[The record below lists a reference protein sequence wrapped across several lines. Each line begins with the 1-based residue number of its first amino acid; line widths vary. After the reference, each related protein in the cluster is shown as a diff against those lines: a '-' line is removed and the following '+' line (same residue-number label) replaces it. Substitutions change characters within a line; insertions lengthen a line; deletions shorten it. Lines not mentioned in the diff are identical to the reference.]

1 MPQYPP
7 IPFTF
12 NSSTSPLSSAGAALA
27 AGPFPLRQTWVRGC
41 PRVVGRCL
49 HRPRRRRTATV
60 VAAAATV
67 AALPEPQSSQ
77 ILRHAC
83 AQPAAQSPGDART
96 CASSYGGAVGTFV
109 KKYVFGENTP
119 FTNTSRACV
128 EERTQELSGA
138 AERAGGA
145 WVSGLHIYTQS
156 STVRYSLPRSERR
169 GNETAAEC
177 STARRARSWLVR
189 SGPCSAGSFGSVR
202 ASLGQVIAA
211 SSLPPVAGFA
221 SSRFRRLSR
230 LIAAA
235 SCRVPPQHPH
245 ALRRRWW
252 SLLPCGIPW
261 CQ

>member
-1 MPQYPP
+1 M
-7 IPFTF
+7 
-12 NSSTSPLSSAGAALA
+12 
-27 AGPFPLRQTWVRGC
+27 
-41 PRVVGRCL
+41 
-49 HRPRRRRTATV
+49 
-60 VAAAATV
+60 
-67 AALPEPQSSQ
+67 
-77 ILRHAC
+77 RHAC

-189 SGPCSAGSFGSVR
+189 SGPCSAGSFGAGKSH
-202 ASLGQVIAA
+202 LL
-211 SSLPPVAGFA
+211 LPAHEVGC
-221 SSRFRRLSR
+221 
-230 LIAAA
+230 AAA
-235 SCRVPPQHPH
+235 
-245 ALRRRWW
+245 ALPLHLAIQSTGRTRRFCGVRLFTFALKYALWVA
-252 SLLPCGIPW
+252 LPTYPCL
-261 CQ
+261 